1 MFNYGQIIEYIDG
14 TYDENFDNAYQW
26 CKDNN
31 ATFDELIEKRND
43 DKRYFQINEI
53 KYEEVVVEN
62 KPLTIEEQNE
72 AIRQTREELYYNISD
87 KIKQDYDEA
96 VARGAENAEQLKQE
110 WLASKDKIREENPYI
125 DIVD

>member
-1 MFNYGQIIEYIDG
+1 MFSYGQIIEYIDN
-14 TYDENFDNAYQW
+14 TYDENFTNAVRW
-26 CKDNN
+26 CKQNN
-31 ATFDELIEKRND
+31 ATLDELIEKRND

-53 KYEEVVVEN
+53 KYEEEIVEN
-62 KPLTIEEQNE
+62 KPSTVEEQNE
-72 AIRQTREELYYNISD
+72 LIRQTREELYYTISD

-96 VARGAENAEQLKQE
+96 VARGSSNAEQLKQE